1 MYHVYMQDCLPN
13 QYIIFHLVV
22 RLNNNYVQGHGQGH
36 GQGQENGKQKKALGK
51 NKVIHK
57 EMLKQ

>member
-1 MYHVYMQDCLPN
+1 MQDCLPN

-22 RLNNNYVQGHGQGH
+22 RLNNNYVQGHGQG
-36 GQGQENGKQKKALGK
+36 QENGKQKKALGK